1 MKSIVYLVF
10 FTLSVCG
17 FAYGEDNVVT
27 AEKLSISDV
36 EAYAKKIE
44 GKYPQFEVLGIHQE
58 GNTAVVY
65 FTSIRNPDF
74 GPHVDEFK
82 IVRFNS
88 GKWFDPEE
96 KELVTVK

>member
-1 MKSIVYLVF
+1 MKSIVYLVLF
-10 FTLSVCG
+10 ALSVCG

-44 GKYPQFEVLGIHQE
+44 GKYPKFEVIGIHQE
-58 GNTAVVY
+58 GNTAIVY
-65 FTSIRNPDF
+65 YQYQKSGFA
-74 GPHVDEFK
+74 PHVDEFK

-88 GKWFDPEE
+88 GKWFYPEE

>member
-1 MKSIVYLVF
+1 MKTIVYLIL

-17 FAYGEDNVVT
+17 FAYGEGKVVT

-44 GKYPQFEVLGIHQE
+44 GKYPKFEVIGIHQE
-58 GNTAVVY
+58 GNTAEVY
-65 FTSIRNPDF
+65 FKYQKTNF
-74 GPHVDEFK
+74 GPHIDQFK

-88 GKWFDPEE
+88 GKWYDPEE
-96 KELVTVK
+96 KEFLSVK